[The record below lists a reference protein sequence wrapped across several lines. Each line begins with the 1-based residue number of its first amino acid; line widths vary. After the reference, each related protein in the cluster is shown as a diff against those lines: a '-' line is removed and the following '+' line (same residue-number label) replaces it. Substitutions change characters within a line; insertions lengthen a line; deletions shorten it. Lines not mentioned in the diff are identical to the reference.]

1 MRSANSDVM
10 LFEAAQLAKV
20 RRGLADAEAG
30 RFASAEQ
37 IAALFN
43 NYKSEISEC
52 ELPDHGT

>member
-37 IAALFN
+37 IATLFN
-43 NYKSEISEC
+43 KYKSEISEC
-52 ELPDHGT
+52 ELPDHGI

>member
-20 RRGLADAEAG
+20 RRGLADAKAG

-37 IAALFN
+37 IAILFDR
-43 NYKSEISEC
+43 YESEPADC
-52 ELPDHGT
+52 DRPDHGT